1 MNRFRDYPSAR
12 RVGYLDIEADGL
24 AELNRP
30 SSTKPL
36 EAEVSRIWCVVIID
50 QDGEVFRYG
59 PDEIAQAGRDAM
71 GYDVLIGHNL
81 IEYDWRVLKRFGH
94 VPPAGGPVLVD
105 TLTTARMFWPDRKL
119 CPHVDRHS
127 LDAWGQFLAERG
139 DIEAGKTKYRGGFGA
154 YSEEMMDY
162 CEQDVLVTKALWA
175 FLWSEADDYH
185 EPLEREHRR
194 AERLAAMTEA
204 GVAFDL
210 AAAKALLVTIQD
222 RKAAALAKL
231 REAFPPRLKTYATPA
246 YYLAG
251 GRRFDRVGD
260 AKVAGYR
267 RADIEAGPLRSEE
280 IPFEPTRDQLVAN
293 FVAKYGW
300 RPTQRTKPS
309 TTHPQGKPQMN
320 EEVLD
325 ALTYPEASIASEYWM
340 CGSRISELNDY
351 VERTEQSRDG
361 RIHPMFRPT
370 GTVTGRCSSKQPNG
384 QNVTSPRKTYGEA
397 IRRLFMAPPGRMLV
411 SADADQMEVR
421 VIASALARFDDGRY
435 SRKVAGSDAHQVNA
449 DLMGVDRPTGKLG
462 GLSLMYDIKPA
473 SFARK
478 MDKTYDEG
486 LKIFNDFHKSL
497 PELRYFQEWCNTQAV
512 TRGHMRLIDGRDAPV
527 RQYDD
532 GDPQA
537 PVNTLIQGNG
547 QCLMTLAWELID
559 AKIRSRGLDAFFVLE
574 VHDEAMLDASEA
586 DAAEVAAVMEASITE
601 AGEILGF
608 QCPMTGSA
616 AIGRNW
622 FEVH

>member
-1 MNRFRDYPSAR
+1 MNRFRDYSSAR

-59 PDEIAQAGRDAM
+59 PDEIAHAGRDAM

-204 GVAFDL
+204 GVAFDI
-210 AAAKALLVTIQD
+210 AAAKALLATIQD

-231 REAFPPRLKTYATPA
+231 REAFPPRIKTYATPA

-280 IPFEPTRDQLVAN
+280 IPFEPASRQQIHERLVEKHRWRCQRFTDKGNPIVDEATLVA
-293 FVAKYGW
+293 
-300 RPTQRTKPS
+300 
-309 TTHPQGKPQMN
+309 
-320 EEVLD
+320 LD
-325 ALTYPEASIASEYWM
+325 YPEAAT
-340 CGSRISELNDY
+340 L
-351 VERTEQSRDG
+351 VEWLMLSKRESQTSDWIDRAESSRDG
-361 RIHPMFRPT
+361 RIHSMVRPT
-370 GTVTGRCSSKQPNG
+370 GAVSGRCTSKQPNI
-384 QNVTSPRKTYGEA
+384 QQVTSARHEYGAEM
-397 IRRLFMAPPGRMLV
+397 RSLFHAPSERVMVGC
-411 SADADQMEVR
+411 DAAQLELR
-421 VIASALARFDDGRY
+421 ILAHHLARYDDGAY
-435 SRKVAGSDAHQVNA
+435 TALVTEADAHQANA
-449 DLMGVDRPTGKLG
+449 DAFGVDRDTAKTAIFALIYGCGNEKFGSVVGEGADRGKAMKDGYFKKFPQMRHLMDYCEGMALG
-462 GLSLMYDIKPA
+462 
-473 SFARK
+473 
-478 MDKTYDEG
+478 
-486 LKIFNDFHKSL
+486 
-497 PELRYFQEWCNTQAV
+497 
-512 TRGHMRLIDGRDAPV
+512 RGHMRLLDGRDVPV
-527 RQYDD
+527 R
-532 GDPQA
+532 A
-537 PVNTLIQGNG
+537 EHAALNFLIQGDG
-547 QCLMTLAWELID
+547 QCVMTLAWDLASERF
-559 AKIRSRGLDAFFVLE
+559 AKEDLDAFFVLE
-574 VHDEAMLDASEA
+574 VHDEGEVEAASSDAPA
-586 DAAEVAAVMEASITE
+586 VAAVLEWSIAE
-601 AGEILGF
+601 AGRRLSVG
-608 QCPMTGSA
+608 CPMVGNA
-616 AIGRNW
+616 KIGRNW